1 MDMMGGLSR
10 SGEEV
15 VVRNTTK
22 TGFCS
27 QTNLIGRI
35 PSIIQV
41 MH

>member
-1 MDMMGGLSR
+1 MEGVEG

-15 VVRNTTK
+15 VVRNTMM